1 MTVNR
6 LLSSTN
12 RQQSAAVVLVNY
24 SSSSS
29 CTSVSSWY
37 SEVSVVMHS
46 ATKLAGAISVIVNL
60 DKLLPLPV
68 QYTCKYL
75 REENVTLANVD

>member
-1 MTVNR
+1 MR
-6 LLSSTN
+6 
-12 RQQSAAVVLVNY
+12 
-24 SSSSS
+24 
-29 CTSVSSWY
+29 
-37 SEVSVVMHS
+37 S

>member
-24 SSSSS
+24 SSSS